1 MGSEQIKLL
10 LSGDKFKIY
19 GLVINGNCEAEDFLN
34 ELSDKEKIKI
44 TPLLHYT
51 AHNGLLKNEQK
62 FKNVGDGIFEFKGFQ
77 SRLLCFFDKG
87 KLIILSHGCIKK
99 RDKLDPSDI
108 KKARKGKEEYFRKG
122 GTK

>member
-51 AHNGLLKNEQK
+51 AHTKERTEVQK
-62 FKNVGDGIFEFKGFQ
+62 
-77 SRLLCFFDKG
+77 RW
-87 KLIILSHGCIKK
+87 
-99 RDKLDPSDI
+99 
-108 KKARKGKEEYFRKG
+108 
-122 GTK
+122 